1 MAFGSNSQRRDDEYD
16 PGPSYLELDA
26 YYQHQN
32 NQRRQRERD
41 RVARLQAL
49 LATGALGRFIEAL
62 AVKAAQDDIR
72 SLRQEGTF

>member
-16 PGPSYLELDA
+16 PGPSYAELDA